1 MTSTE
6 PRTRNRPGEG
16 ERLRADIVDAADAL
30 LAEAGSSDRLSLRG
44 IARSVGITAPA
55 IYAHF
60 ATKDELLAA
69 VLARRF
75 GWLADAL
82 RAAEPGDS
90 GPARGGSRDDESEA
104 AIETVR
110 ARARAYVR
118 FGLEHPAHYAALF
131 GPTADHLGLAYAG
144 SPGEAVFAEV
154 LTPVAAVLAERGSTD
169 NPLDRATDV
178 WVAVHGLVT
187 LRSSQP
193 SFVWGELDAQI
204 DRLVDRLLA

>member
-16 ERLRADIVDAADAL
+16 ERLRDDIVNAADAL
-30 LAEAGSSDRLSLRG
+30 LAEAGSRDRLSLRG

-69 VLARRF
+69 VLERRF

-82 RAAEPGDS
+82 RAAEPGA
-90 GPARGGSRDDESEA
+90 PGGSRGDESGA

-144 SPGEAVFAEV
+144 SPGEAVLAEL
-154 LTPVAAVLAERGSTD
+154 LTPVTAVLAERGSTD
-169 NPLDRATDV
+169 SPLDRATDV

-193 SFVWGELDAQI
+193 SFVWGELEAQI

>member
-44 IARSVGITAPA
+44 IARGVGITAPA

-82 RAAEPGDS
+82 RAAEPGGS
-90 GPARGGSRDDESEA
+90 GGSGDEQSEA

-131 GPTADHLGLAYAG
+131 GPNADHLCVTYAG
-144 SPGEAVFAEV
+144 SPGEAVFAEL
-154 LTPVAAVLAERGSTD
+154 LTPVAAVLTERGSTD

-178 WVAVHGLVT
+178 WVAVHGLVA
-187 LRSSQP
+187 LRSTQP
-193 SFVWGELDAQI
+193 SFVWGELEAQI